1 MEVKEISLDNNNP
14 GECTLCRVTGT
25 IFLTGLSAYSFLCAS
40 RAKPKSFHRMFC
52 AVFGSSSLS
61 LDLDNP
67 SDKEVQMSKLLYYYP
82 EDRNIDDKLSHFGLI
97 EGLIAL
103 SKNYTEEKLEF
114 IRSKL
119 YTTTVVPWFESVYLA
134 TVFHNNQGSVEEKD
148 EYSYHWRNNML
159 KTILNNAIKI
169 FEMFYGKLE
178 EQLEKIRNDEM
189 TLKSL
194 QNQLDSFLVSFM
206 NNSTKSTLHLLKDVK
221 AFRKLHTN
229 VPLTLDIQLMID
241 DLYHKFEPILK
252 SMLIYNH
259 QVIHS
264 TLETE
269 EIFLIYSYIVRY
281 HGEVSRE
288 KSLTVKWPESNE
300 LSILDSQ
307 EEQLYSPQI
316 YVNGRKYTLTILA
329 TGASILILLLDTN
342 EPLIVL
348 NSIYEYMNKLKV
360 NLLTL
365 EEKLSKLPVLTNTKF
380 FGLNRLSKSIN
391 RCVDKII
398 LKEIC
403 SVGFENLN
411 GEAIEQLSIIYDL
424 HSMINNSRDQL
435 LNAHVKT
442 KTTWVNTKY
451 SNYREVHYVNG
462 SNNNK
467 SSLSESKREYSYFYT
482 RNHKSRYTI
491 NSE

>member
-1 MEVKEISLDNNNP
+1 MAEKQSRINAIFIFDLN
-14 GECTLCRVTGT
+14 RV
-25 IFLTGLSAYSFLCAS
+25 S
-40 RAKPKSFHRMFC
+40 
-52 AVFGSSSLS
+52 
-61 LDLDNP
+61 DLDHP
-67 SDKEVQMSKLLYYYP
+67 SDKEVQMSKLLYYHP

-103 SKNYTEEKLEF
+103 SKNYTEDKLEF

-119 YTTTVVPWFESVYLA
+119 YTTTVVTWFESVYLA
-134 TVFHNNQGSVEEKD
+134 VVFHNNPVLVEEKD

-159 KTILNNAIKI
+159 KTILNNAIKM

-178 EQLEKIRNDEM
+178 DNLVKIRNDEM
-189 TLKSL
+189 TLESL
-194 QNQLDSFLVSFM
+194 QNLLDSFLVSFM

-221 AFRKLHTN
+221 GFKKLHTN

-241 DLYHKFEPILK
+241 DLYHKFEAISK
-252 SMLIYNH
+252 SMLIYNQ

-264 TLETE
+264 TLDTE
-269 EIFLIYSYIVRY
+269 EMFLIYSYIVRY

-288 KSLTVKWPESNE
+288 KSLTVKFPENNE

-307 EEQLYSPQI
+307 EDQLYSPQI
-316 YVNGRKYTLTILA
+316 YVNQKKYTLTILA
-329 TGASILILLLDTN
+329 TGVSVLILLLDTN
-342 EPLIVL
+342 DPLIVL
-348 NSIYEYMNKLKV
+348 NSIYEYISKLKV

-380 FGLNRLSKSIN
+380 FALNRLSKSIN
-391 RCVDKII
+391 
-398 LKEIC
+398 

-411 GEAIEQLSIIYDL
+411 AEMIEQLSIIYDL

-451 SNYREVHYVNG
+451 SNSREVHYVNG

-467 SSLSESKREYSYFYT
+467 SSLSESKLHFEKFVNTYFNGIYF
-482 RNHKSRYTI
+482 I
-491 NSE
+491 